1 MPILKASKKG
11 QRQNVARRKHNVVI
25 RQTLKDTL
33 KTASEKNLD
42 KVFSVVDKAAKRHI
56 IHKNKAARIK
66 SRLSK
71 KFGGKEVKKAV
82 ETKKTKVAKETKTTK
97 KVKK

>member
-11 QRQNVARRKHNVVI
+11 QRQNVARRAHNLVL
-25 RQTLKDTL
+25 RKNLKNTL
-33 KTASEKNLD
+33 KTASEKNMSE
-42 KVFSVVDKAAKRHI
+42 VFSVVDKAAKRHL

-71 KFGGKEVKKAV
+71 KFGGKVADKKTTSKPVAKNVKKD
-82 ETKKTKVAKETKTTK
+82 KK
-97 KVKK
+97 